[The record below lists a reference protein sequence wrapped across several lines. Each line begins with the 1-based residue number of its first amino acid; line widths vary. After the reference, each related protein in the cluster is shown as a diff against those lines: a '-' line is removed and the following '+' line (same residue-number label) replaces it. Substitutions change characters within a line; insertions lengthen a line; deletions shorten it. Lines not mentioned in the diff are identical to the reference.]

1 MILFL
6 DVSGGELLV
15 ILFFFLM
22 FFGAK
27 SIPGVAKTMG
37 KAMRQIK
44 DATNEIQK
52 DITSSVDEVK
62 DELNENRKRLDQ

>member
-6 DVSGGELLV
+6 DISGGELLL
-15 ILFFFLM
+15 IMFFFLM

-27 SIPGVAKTMG
+27 SIPNAAKTLG
-37 KAMRQIK
+37 KAMRQMK

-52 DITSSVDEVK
+52 DITNSVDEVK
-62 DELNENRKRLDQ
+62 EEINENRKRLDQ

>member
-1 MILFL
+1 MLLFL
-6 DVSGGELLV
+6 DVSGGEILL

-27 SIPGVAKTMG
+27 SIPGAAKTMG
-37 KAMRQIK
+37 KAMRQMR

-52 DITSSVDEVK
+52 DITNSVDEVK
-62 DELNENRKRLDQ
+62 DEINENRKRLDQ

>member
-1 MILFL
+1 MLLFL
-6 DVSGGELLV
+6 DVSGGEILL

-37 KAMRQIK
+37 KADRK
-44 DATNEIQK
+44 
-52 DITSSVDEVK
+52 SVV
-62 DELNENRKRLDQ
+62 